1 MGKASENKA
10 AHKAIWD
17 AYRCAIKKRIA
28 EVDWDHPQM
37 ANEARIMDELKVVGA
52 HDLHSAALKVSR
64 ILGFPG
70 EDWGNKNIIWKMPE

>member
-1 MGKASENKA
+1 
-10 AHKAIWD
+10 
-17 AYRCAIKKRIA
+17 
-28 EVDWDHPQM
+28 
-37 ANEARIMDELKVVGA
+37 MDELKVVGA